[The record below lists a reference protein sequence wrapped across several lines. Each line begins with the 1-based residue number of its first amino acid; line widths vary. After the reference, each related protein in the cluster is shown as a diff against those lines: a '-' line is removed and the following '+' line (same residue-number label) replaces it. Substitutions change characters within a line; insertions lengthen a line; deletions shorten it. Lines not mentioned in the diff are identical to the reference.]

1 MASNTKASSFNMSK
15 ADMKDYVSDFIVHVP
30 NSSFF
35 HNENNGVTML
45 VTQEFINSN
54 VMQVTTA
61 ICSPDEKKYREH
73 VGEYLC
79 VEAYLNGKYI
89 NIPRGTIFG
98 FIESFGIPT
107 F

>member
-15 ADMKDYVSDFIVHVP
+15 ADMKDTVSDFIMHVP

-61 ICSPDEKKYREH
+61 ICSPDEKKYRKH

-79 VEAYLNGKYI
+79 AESFLNGQYI
-89 NIPRGTIFG
+89 NIPRENICA
-98 FIESFGIPT
+98 FIESLI
-107 F
+107 